1 MQSSRNKT
9 INIPDFIEREI
20 IDEDKKDIDNST
32 LDNIL
37 NNLPESNEP
46 NPKKGTNKKISE
58 KFNNIKAELK
68 FINIKESKIDILSNI
83 KDKAGIYMFFN
94 LINGNTY
101 IGSSVKLDRRF
112 RAHLSS
118 ILSVNLPLYK
128 SFLKN
133 GLNNFAFL
141 ILQFCDKE
149 EDICLGLEQHYLDF
163 YHPNYNIL
171 RLAGSSKGFK
181 HSPETIAKLKVLH
194 SGKLHPR
201 WNTKVSEQQKK
212 LTSLALKNYFN
223 NNIHH
228 NKGKKGVLAPQYGIN
243 GTIIIMKSEK
253 GETLKF
259 PSINSARLHFRVR
272 FNTISKNIN
281 TDLPVLIN
289 GIKWY
294 IISSPAAPMQ
304 QLAKASNDN

>member
-1 MQSSRNKT
+1 
-9 INIPDFIEREI
+9 
-20 IDEDKKDIDNST
+20 
-32 LDNIL
+32 
-37 NNLPESNEP
+37 
-46 NPKKGTNKKISE
+46 
-58 KFNNIKAELK
+58 
-68 FINIKESKIDILSNI
+68 
-83 KDKAGIYMFFN
+83 MFFN

-181 HSPETIAKLKVLH
+181 HYPETIAKLKVLH

-201 WNTKVSEQQKK
+201 WNTKVSEPEQQQQPKF
-212 LTSLALKNYFN
+212 TSLALKNYFN

-228 NKGKKGVLAPQYGIN
+228 TKGKKGVLAPQYGIN
-243 GTIIIMKSEK
+243 GTIIILKSEK

-259 PSINSARLHFRVR
+259 PSIKSARLQLRLR

-294 IISSPAAPMQ
+294 ITSSPATSKQ
-304 QLAKASNDN
+304 HLAKASNNK